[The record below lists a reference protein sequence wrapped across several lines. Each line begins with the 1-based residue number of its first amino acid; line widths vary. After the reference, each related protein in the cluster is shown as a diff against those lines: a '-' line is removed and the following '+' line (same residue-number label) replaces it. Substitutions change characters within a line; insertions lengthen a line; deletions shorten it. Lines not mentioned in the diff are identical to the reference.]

1 MVEDPSPLQAPTLS
15 HHCLPMP
22 SLHLGLSLPCHYI
35 QLPQLAEASFLLI
48 IHQCSMYLLEKVEEI
63 SGSKLKN
70 VGGAH
75 T

>member
-1 MVEDPSPLQAPTLS
+1 
-15 HHCLPMP
+15 MP

-48 IHQCSMYLLEKVEEI
+48 IHQCSMYLLEKVEET
-63 SGSKLKN
+63 SGLKLKN